1 MKYTE
6 KVTNCRVSNDQLV
19 SLFTLGNLFISNF
32 VKDQPSD
39 DFRSEMKLMYSPT
52 SKLVQ
57 LEQGAD
63 PSKMYGQYWYRSGTN
78 QTMRNQL
85 KNVVDS
91 CLMVH
96 SPKSDNPLWL
106 DIACNDGTL
115 LSYVPTP
122 YSRLGIDPAD
132 DSYTKES
139 VKFAD
144 QVVQDY
150 FSKSAFD
157 KSLFKGRKCDV
168 ITCIA
173 MFYDLPEPVAF
184 LNEVYDVLHDDGLF
198 VVQMSYTP
206 LMIQQMAFDNICH
219 EHLMYYSLH
228 SFKYVAEKANFKI
241 VDCELNDV
249 NGGSFRIYL
258 QKNVAKVTSYA
269 TAPYRDVARYRVNS
283 ILEYENKIGANTI
296 EFYMDFYKKLQELK
310 EKTYNF
316 IKQEKEKGKSVW
328 VYGASTKGNT
338 LLQYFGLDKTLID
351 GAAERSPYKFGL
363 KTVGTDITIYSEQD
377 MRKANPDYLLILPWH
392 FIDEFKRREAP
403 YLMAG
408 GHFIVPCPVFEI
420 V

>member
-6 KVTNCRVSNDQLV
+6 KTSLCRVANDTLV
-19 SLFTLGNLFISNF
+19 PLFTLGNLFISNF

-39 DFRSEMKLMYSPT
+39 DYKSEMKLMYSPT

-91 CLMVH
+91 CMSVIKE
-96 SPKSDNPLWL
+96 PTDKPLWL

-115 LSYVPTP
+115 LSYVPSP
-122 YSRLGIDPAD
+122 FERLGIDPAD

-144 QVVQDY
+144 QVIQDY
-150 FSKSAFD
+150 FSKDAFD
-157 KSLFKGRKCDV
+157 RSKFKGRQCDV

-173 MFYDLPEPVAF
+173 MFYDLPDPIAF
-184 LNEVYDVLHDDGLF
+184 LNEVYSVLKDDGLF

-228 SFKYVAEKANFKI
+228 SFKYVADKANFKI

-249 NGGSFRIYL
+249 NGGSFRVYL
-258 QKNVAKVTSYA
+258 QKNVASSTSYA

-283 ILEYENKIGANTI
+283 TLEYETTIGANTV
-296 EFYMDFYKKLQELK
+296 EFYMNFFKKLQELK
-310 EKTYNF
+310 TKTYNF
-316 IKQEKEKGKSVW
+316 IKNAKENGKSVW

-363 KTVGTDITIYSEQD
+363 KTVGTDITIYSEAD

-403 YLMAG
+403 YLIAG

>member
-6 KVTNCRVSNDQLV
+6 KVTNCRVANDQLV

-39 DFRSEMKLMYSPT
+39 DFKSEMKLMYSPT

-91 CLMVH
+91 CVNLYQPH
-96 SPKSDNPLWL
+96 TEQPLWL

-115 LSYVPTP
+115 LSYVSEP

-144 QVVQDY
+144 QVIQDY
-150 FSKSAFD
+150 FSKEAFD
-157 KSLFKGRKCDV
+157 RSLFKGRKCDI

-173 MFYDLPEPVAF
+173 MFYDLPDPVAF
-184 LNEVYDVLHDDGLF
+184 LNEVYQVLDNNGMF

-206 LMIQQMAFDNICH
+206 LMVQQMAFDNICH
-219 EHLMYYSLH
+219 EHLMYYSLT

-249 NGGSFRIYL
+249 NGGSFRVYL
-258 QKNVAKVTSYA
+258 QKDIAKITSFG
-269 TAPYRDVARYRVNS
+269 TAPYRDVANYRVNS
-283 ILEYENKIGANTI
+283 ILEYENTIGANTI
-296 EFYMDFYKKLQELK
+296 NFYMDFYKKLQELK

-316 IKQEKEKGKSVW
+316 IKQEKEKGKSIW

-377 MRKANPDYLLILPWH
+377 MRKADPNYLLILPWH
-392 FIDEFKRREAP
+392 FIDEFKKREAP
-403 YLMAG
+403 YLMCG
-408 GHFIVPCPVFEI
+408 GHFIVPCPAFEI

>member
-19 SLFTLGNLFISNF
+19 PLFTLGNLFISNF

-39 DFRSEMKLMYSPT
+39 DFKSEMKLMYSPT

-91 CLMVH
+91 CMMVH
-96 SPKSDNPLWL
+96 SPSSGNPLWL

-115 LSYVPTP
+115 LSYVPSP

-144 QVVQDY
+144 HVVQDY
-150 FSKSAFD
+150 FSKAAFD
-157 KSLFKGRKCDV
+157 RSLFKGRKCDV

-173 MFYDLPEPVAF
+173 MFYDLPDPVSF
-184 LNEVYDVLHDDGLF
+184 LKEVYEVLHNDGLF
-198 VVQMSYTP
+198 IVQMSYTP

-228 SFKYVAEKANFKI
+228 SFKNVAEKANFKI

-249 NGGSFRIYL
+249 NGGSFRVYL
-258 QKNVAKVTSYA
+258 QKDIANISSFA

-283 ILEYENKIGANTI
+283 TLEYENKIGANTI

-310 EKTYNF
+310 EKTHNF
-316 IKQEKEKGKSVW
+316 IKQEKEKGKSIW

-377 MRKANPDYLLILPWH
+377 MRKVNPDYLLVLPWH
-392 FIDEFKRREAP
+392 FIDEFKRREAT
-403 YLMAG
+403 YLMSG

>member
-1 MKYTE
+1 M
-6 KVTNCRVSNDQLV
+6 
-19 SLFTLGNLFISNF
+19 
-32 VKDQPSD
+32 
-39 DFRSEMKLMYSPT
+39 
-52 SKLVQ
+52 
-57 LEQGAD
+57 
-63 PSKMYGQYWYRSGTN
+63 
-78 QTMRNQL
+78 
-85 KNVVDS
+85 
-91 CLMVH
+91 MVH
-96 SPKSDNPLWL
+96 TPTDNPLWL

-115 LSYVPTP
+115 LSYVPSP

-144 QVVQDY
+144 QVVQEY
-150 FSKSAFD
+150 FSKNTFD
-157 KSLFKGRKCDV
+157 RSIFKGRKCDV

-173 MFYDLPEPVAF
+173 MFYDLPDPVAF
-184 LNEVYDVLHDDGLF
+184 LNDVYDVLHDEGLF

-206 LMIQQMAFDNICH
+206 LMVQQMAFDNICH

-228 SFKYVAEKANFKI
+228 SFKHVIEKAKFKI

-249 NGGSFRIYL
+249 NGGSFRVYL
-258 QKNVAKVTSYA
+258 QKDIAKVTSFA
-269 TAPYRDVARYRVNS
+269 TAPYRDVARYRINS
-283 ILEYENKIGANTI
+283 TLEYENKIGANTV
-296 EFYMDFYKKLQELK
+296 EFYMNFYKKLQELK

-316 IKQEKEKGKSVW
+316 IKQEKEKGKSIW

-403 YLMAG
+403 YLMSG

>member
-1 MKYTE
+1 
-6 KVTNCRVSNDQLV
+6 
-19 SLFTLGNLFISNF
+19 LFISNF

-91 CLMVH
+91 CMMVH
-96 SPKSDNPLWL
+96 SPKSYNPLWL

-115 LSYVPTP
+115 LSYVPSP

-132 DSYTKES
+132 DTYTKES

-150 FSKSAFD
+150 FSKAAFD
-157 KSLFKGRKCDV
+157 RSLFKGRKCDV

-173 MFYDLPEPVAF
+173 MFYDLPDPVAF

-206 LMIQQMAFDNICH
+206 LMVQQMAFDNICH

-228 SFKYVAEKANFKI
+228 SFKYVAEKAKFKI

-249 NGGSFRIYL
+249 NGGSFRVYL
-258 QKNVAKVTSYA
+258 QKDVAKVTSYA
-269 TAPYRDVARYRVNS
+269 TAPYRDVARYRINS
-283 ILEYENKIGANTI
+283 TLEYENKIGANTL

-316 IKQEKEKGKSVW
+316 IKQEKEKGKSIW

-338 LLQYFGLDKTLID
+338 LLQYFELDKTLID

-377 MRKANPDYLLILPWH
+377 MRKAKPDYLLILPWH
-392 FIDEFKRREAP
+392 FIDEFKRRESS
-403 YLMAG
+403 YLMSG

>member
-6 KVTNCRVSNDQLV
+6 KVTNCRVSNDSLIP
-19 SLFTLGNLFISNF
+19 LFTLGELFISNF

-39 DFRSEMKLMYSPT
+39 DYRSEMKLMYSPT

-91 CLMVH
+91 CMMVH
-96 SPKSDNPLWL
+96 TPTDNPVWL

-115 LSYVPTP
+115 LSYVPSP

-150 FSKSAFD
+150 FSKEAFNR
-157 KSLFKGRKCDV
+157 SLFKGRKCDV

-173 MFYDLPEPVAF
+173 MFYDLQDPVSF
-184 LNEVYDVLHDDGLF
+184 LNDVYDVLHDEGLF

-206 LMIQQMAFDNICH
+206 LMVQQMAFDNICH

-228 SFKYVAEKANFKI
+228 SFKHVAEKSKFKI

-249 NGGSFRIYL
+249 NGGSFRVYL
-258 QKNVAKVTSYA
+258 QKDIAKVTSFA
-269 TAPYRDVARYRVNS
+269 TTPYRDVARYRINS
-283 ILEYENKIGANTI
+283 TLEYENTIGANTV
-296 EFYMDFYKKLQELK
+296 EFYMNFYKKLQELK

-316 IKQEKEKGKSVW
+316 IKQEKEKGKSIW

-338 LLQYFGLDKTLID
+338 LLQYFELDKTLID

-403 YLMAG
+403 YLMSG
-408 GHFIVPCPVFEI
+408 GHFIVPCPTFEI

>member
-19 SLFTLGNLFISNF
+19 PLFTLGNLFISNF

-39 DFRSEMKLMYSPT
+39 DFKSEMKLMYSPT

-91 CLMVH
+91 CMMVH
-96 SPKSDNPLWL
+96 SPSSGNPLWL

-115 LSYVPTP
+115 LSYVPSP

-144 QVVQDY
+144 HVVQDY
-150 FSKSAFD
+150 FSKAAFD
-157 KSLFKGRKCDV
+157 RSLFKGRKCDV

-173 MFYDLPEPVAF
+173 MFYDLPDPVSF
-184 LNEVYDVLHDDGLF
+184 LKEVYEVLHNDGLF
-198 VVQMSYTP
+198 IVQMSYTP

-228 SFKYVAEKANFKI
+228 SFKNVAEKANFKI

-249 NGGSFRIYL
+249 NGGSFRVYL
-258 QKNVAKVTSYA
+258 QKDIANTSSFA

-283 ILEYENKIGANTI
+283 TLEYENKIGANTI

-310 EKTYNF
+310 EKTHNF
-316 IKQEKEKGKSVW
+316 IKQEKEKGKSIW

-377 MRKANPDYLLILPWH
+377 MRKVNPDYLLVLPWH
-392 FIDEFKRREAP
+392 FIDEFKRREAT
-403 YLMAG
+403 YLMSG

>member
-6 KVTNCRVSNDQLV
+6 KTSLCRVANDTLV
-19 SLFTLGNLFISNF
+19 PLFTLGNLFISNF

-39 DFRSEMKLMYSPT
+39 DYKSEMKLMYSPT

-91 CLMVH
+91 CMSVIKE
-96 SPKSDNPLWL
+96 PTDKPLWL

-115 LSYVPTP
+115 LSYVPSP
-122 YSRLGIDPAD
+122 FERLGIDPAD

-144 QVVQDY
+144 QVIQDY
-150 FSKSAFD
+150 FSKDAFD
-157 KSLFKGRKCDV
+157 RSKFKGRQCDV

-173 MFYDLPEPVAF
+173 MFYDLPDPIAF
-184 LNEVYDVLHDDGLF
+184 LNEVYSVLKDDGLF

-228 SFKYVAEKANFKI
+228 SFKYVADKANFKI

-258 QKNVAKVTSYA
+258 QKNVASSTSYA

-283 ILEYENKIGANTI
+283 TLEYETTIGANTV
-296 EFYMDFYKKLQELK
+296 EFYMNFFKKLQELK
-310 EKTYNF
+310 TKTYNF
-316 IKQEKEKGKSVW
+316 IKNAKENGKSVW

-363 KTVGTDITIYSEQD
+363 KTVGTDITIYSEAD

-403 YLMAG
+403 YLIAG

>member
-6 KVTNCRVSNDQLV
+6 KVTNCRVSNDTLTP
-19 SLFTLGNLFISNF
+19 LFTLGNLFISNF
-32 VKDQPSD
+32 VKKQPSD
-39 DFRSEMKLMYSPT
+39 DYKSEMKLMFSPT

-63 PSKMYGQYWYRSGTN
+63 PNKMYGQYWYRSGTN

-91 CLMVH
+91 CINVH
-96 SPKSDNPLWL
+96 TPCDTPLWL

-115 LSYVPTP
+115 LNYVPTP
-122 YSRLGIDPAD
+122 YARLGIDPAD

-144 QVVQDY
+144 QVIQDY
-150 FSKSAFD
+150 FSKDAFD
-157 KSLFKGRKCDV
+157 RSIFKGRKCDV

-173 MFYDLPEPVAF
+173 MFYDLPDPVAF
-184 LNEVYDVLHDDGLF
+184 MNEIYDVLDNEGMF

-228 SFKYVAEKANFKI
+228 SFKHVADRAKFKI

-249 NGGSFRIYL
+249 NGGSFRVYL
-258 QKNVAKVTSYA
+258 QKDIAKVTSFA

-310 EKTYNF
+310 IKTYNF
-316 IKQEKEKGKSVW
+316 IKQEKLKGKKIW

-338 LLQYFGLDKTLID
+338 LLQYFGLDKRLID

-363 KTVGTDITIYSEQD
+363 RTVGTDIPIYSENE
-377 MRKANPDYLLILPWH
+377 MRKARPDYLLILPWH

-408 GHFIVPCPVFEI
+408 GHFIVPCPTFEI
-420 V
+420 I